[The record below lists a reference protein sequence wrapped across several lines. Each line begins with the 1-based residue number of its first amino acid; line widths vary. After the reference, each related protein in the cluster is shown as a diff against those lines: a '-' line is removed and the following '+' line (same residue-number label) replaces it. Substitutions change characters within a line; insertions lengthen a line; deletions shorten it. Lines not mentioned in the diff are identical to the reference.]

1 MPQIVAK
8 FIFKLPFSIMRKKEY
23 GSQPQHIKTSSE
35 EIIVYPPAEYGH
47 SLFKEPLWSPDP
59 EKSIGEV
66 NDEPVWEVNCI
77 PIHIRRD
84 FPTIP
89 ITSEEQEALVT
100 IARDVLYR
108 LLTLYRWRGEQLQV
122 SVTNIE
128 GLSYDLRYFNSANEL
143 MYAGPSGA
151 SGQSSLHV
159 KLMPREIIEWDNIC
173 QDLISGVAPELYES
187 LLLDAWSVVS
197 QEPRRAILDAA
208 TACEVF
214 IKNFCYGASQSNP
227 ELDPVVYTALTPRGT
242 PLLSYF
248 HEVLKYLFKYSFQED
263 EQALYKELDCLIRTN
278 NCVKHEGLLQ
288 YKDDKGKIIKV
299 DSHRA
304 REFISTVEE
313 TIRISRSLGGEP

>member
-1 MPQIVAK
+1 MTQVIAK
-8 FIFKLPFSIMRKKEY
+8 FIFKLPFSIMRKREP
-23 GSQPQHIKTSSE
+23 SIIPQCIKTGSE
-35 EIIVYPPAEYGH
+35 EIIVYPPAEFGR

-59 EKSIGEV
+59 EKSIGKV

-128 GLSYDLRYFNSANEL
+128 GLSYDLHYFNSANEL
-143 MYAGPSGA
+143 MYAGPSGS

-159 KLMPREIIEWDNIC
+159 KLMPRAIIEWDNIC

-187 LLLDAWSVVS
+187 LLLDARSVVS
-197 QEPRRAILDAA
+197 QEPHRAVLDAS
-208 TACEVF
+208 TAREIY
-214 IKNFCYGASQSNP
+214 IKRFYKSRSKRKAALSSLKRDKPGLLD
-227 ELDPVVYTALTPRGT
+227 ELDFLR
-242 PLLSYF
+242 
-248 HEVLKYLFKYSFQED
+248 K
-263 EQALYKELDCLIRTN
+263 TN
-278 NCVKHEGLLQ
+278 NSVKHKGKCQ
-288 YKDDKGKIIKV
+288 YKTDKDKFIKV
-299 DSHRA
+299 DSLRA
-304 REFISTVEE
+304 RKFISAVEE
-313 TIRISRSLGGEP
+313 AIEYTKSLVGES